1 MAGRGPK
8 PEHSPINNR
17 QVMKQPEPN
26 RQRSD
31 EMSRIPGALDFNP
44 SFYHQ
49 EALHEAELRRKEH
62 AARDAHHDSH
72 AAHSVA
78 SNFQQH
84 LVAVAAGLVTILG
97 VVALF

>member
-1 MAGRGPK
+1 
-8 PEHSPINNR
+8 
-17 QVMKQPEPN
+17 
-26 RQRSD
+26 
-31 EMSRIPGALDFNP
+31 MSRLPGALDFNP

-62 AARDAHHDSH
+62 AARDAHHGTS

-78 SNFQQH
+78 GTFQQH

>member
-1 MAGRGPK
+1 
-8 PEHSPINNR
+8 
-17 QVMKQPEPN
+17 
-26 RQRSD
+26 
-31 EMSRIPGALDFNP
+31 MSRIPGALDFNP

-62 AARDAHHDSH
+62 AARDAHHGTP